1 MPSATQG
8 IIDFENVF
16 LELVKNVT
24 FRKVNNN
31 FQDQVI
37 KDIKSIRKSNNI
49 FIFVDKTRN
58 LYMKLA
64 NCSPRT

>member
-58 LYMKLA
+58 LYIKLA